1 MSRDKLGLYFTYDVG
16 EAEVLDFVI
25 ECLRQLGIFDIFV
38 SPSTLSELVRFLDSE
53 RKDRIE
59 NCDILI
65 ALITR
70 RSLRWG
76 LLEKEIA
83 FARTKNKIIV
93 PIVNTSVRISGV
105 GTLTEYDKVV
115 SLSKDGLE
123 LMHEI
128 ACRLAFLQNIL
139 HISEESIR
147 KARAR
152 SLVHLTIPSEPFER
166 TLAQAS
172 RRAMLCRMIVETLQS
187 IHYTIDELK
196 SYRNALP
203 IFDMTAKRNGQRIGI
218 KCLLHMPTEKQINKI
233 VDAEKRMGLSAAWIV
248 CISVPPAYRVGIEEA
263 HDVRIIEPNELFEE
277 LESKNRRR
285 FKDSYARLLDPYPS
299 VPLGRYAELRELLRK
314 LPEAQTPVHKGK
326 SFESITESFIKMV
339 PELEIVGR
347 NVRIESEELDLVVKN
362 ENKRLFWQRL
372 GSPIIVECKNW
383 SVPVDAKE
391 IRDLV
396 QKMREVKT
404 AFLIAAK
411 GITAKN
417 GAYDEILEAR
427 KNSKIILTFDMQDIK
442 DVAMGTN
449 VESIVADRFYSL
461 WTGIR

>member
-1 MSRDKLGLYFTYDVG
+1 LSEWTG
-16 EAEVLDFVI
+16 VLDP
-25 ECLRQLGIFDIFV
+25 ERQN
-38 SPSTLSELVRFLDSE
+38 
-53 RKDRIE
+53 RIE

-65 ALITR
+65 ALFTR

-83 FARTKNKIIV
+83 LARTKNKIII
-93 PIVNTSVRISGV
+93 PIADRSVRISGV
-105 GTLTEYDKVV
+105 GTLTGPD
-115 SLSKDGLE
+115 LILDFSKDGLE
-123 LMHEI
+123 IMHEI
-128 ACRLAFLQNIL
+128 VCRLALLQNIL
-139 HISEESIR
+139 QISEESIR

-152 SLVHLTIPSEPFER
+152 SLVRLTRSGAPFER
-166 TLAQAS
+166 TLARTGKQV
-172 RRAMLCRMIVETLQS
+172 MLRRMIVETLQT
-187 IHYTIDELK
+187 IHYTIEEHK
-196 SYRNALP
+196 SFRNARP
-203 IFDMTAKRNGQRIGI
+203 IFEMTAKRNGQKVGI
-218 KCLLHMPTEKQINKI
+218 KCLFHIPTEQQINKI
-233 VDAEKRMGLSAAWIV
+233 VDAKKSMGLSAAWIV
-248 CISVPPAYRVGIEEA
+248 CISVPPAYRVEMEEA
-263 HDVRIIEPNELFEE
+263 HGIRIIEPNELFEE
-277 LESKNRRR
+277 LEPEARKRL
-285 FKDSYARLLDPYPS
+285 KDSYTRLLGPYFS
-299 VPLGRYAELRELLRK
+299 VPTGRYAQLRELLKK
-314 LPEAQTPVHKGK
+314 LPDAQTSVQKGR
-326 SFESITESFIKMV
+326 SFESITESFIRLV
-339 PELEIVGR
+339 PKLEIVGR